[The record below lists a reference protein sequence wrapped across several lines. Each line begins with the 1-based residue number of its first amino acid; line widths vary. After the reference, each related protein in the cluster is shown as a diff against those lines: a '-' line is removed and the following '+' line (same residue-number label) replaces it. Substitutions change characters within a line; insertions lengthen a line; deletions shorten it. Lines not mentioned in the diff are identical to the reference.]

1 MELSKASGYLLG
13 RGLLRV
19 REHDRVQGV
28 LSGALRDLARIR
40 VSDVL
45 RHLCQRCLYAVSEVN
60 YLHSNLM

>member
-40 VSDVL
+40 VSDVF
-45 RHLCQRCLYAVSEVN
+45 RHLC
-60 YLHSNLM
+60 